1 MYYRDTIIA
10 GRTKLIAL
18 RAVTRTYIKGEKRKP
33 RMNPTPEA
41 VARTNFRNAVKML
54 TAKLNHNFV
63 PGDYHLTLTYEKV
76 KAPADAKK
84 CLDNFIRKVR
94 SACKKEDVVLKW
106 VAVTEYKQHRIHH
119 HLVISGIDVDTLDRC
134 WKYGRINVAPLDP
147 SGNYH
152 RLAEYLLKETEETF
166 RQEGS
171 PNKRR
176 YSCSRSIVTP
186 EIRREKI
193 SSRQVWEEI
202 KPPKGYYVDEDTVRM
217 YEHAILGVECKEY
230 ILISLDGSAKG
241 KRGKPIRPEKVY
253 QTDKQLSMEEM
264 AF

>member
-1 MYYRDTIIA
+1 MNIRE
-10 GRTKLIAL
+10 RL
-18 RAVTRTYIKGEKRKP
+18 RNTHS
-33 RMNPTPEA
+33 
-41 VARTNFRNAVKML
+41 L
-54 TAKLNHNFV
+54 
-63 PGDYHLTLTYEKV
+63 
-76 KAPADAKK
+76 
-84 CLDNFIRKVR
+84 
-94 SACKKEDVVLKW
+94 SANEQ
-106 VAVTEYKQHRIHH
+106 T
-119 HLVISGIDVDTLDRC
+119 
-134 WKYGRINVAPLDP
+134 
-147 SGNYH
+147 
-152 RLAEYLLKETEETF
+152 LAEYLLKETEETF

-171 PNKRR
+171 PSKRR